1 MLYRWLRDL
10 HLYFGLFISP
20 FVLLFAASVFYLNHG
35 KLVSSLEP
43 SADIYRDLKIP
54 DGFDRLKGREAV
66 DRAKAI
72 LPQVGVSGEIGFL
85 RYVAKDRHLIF
96 PVSKAGSEAT
106 VDVDLDARTATVKR
120 RAMNLWESLSYLHKM
135 PGPHNVA
142 IRGNWIG
149 TEAWR
154 VFADTTIYL
163 LLFISLSGIYLW
175 WAIKAERRIGIG
187 LLAGGAVTFF
197 GLIFAIVLALR
208 PSRSGIASCI
218 TTSACI
224 FFSSCGSFRSP
235 G

>member
-20 FVLLFAASVFYLNHG
+20 FILLFAASVFYLNHG
-35 KLVSSLEP
+35 KLIAG
-43 SADIYRDLKIP
+43 ADAPVETYRDLVVP

-66 DRAKAI
+66 DRAAAI
-72 LPQVGVSGEIGFL
+72 LPQLRVSGEIGFL

-120 RAMNLWESLSYLHKM
+120 RPMNVMESLSYLHKM

-149 TEAWR
+149 TEIWR
-154 VFADTTIYL
+154 LFADATIYL
-163 LLFISLSGIYLW
+163 LLFISLSGVYLW
-175 WAIKAERRIGIG
+175 WAIKAERRIG
-187 LLAGGAVTFF
+187 FS
-197 GLIFAIVLALR
+197 VLAAGAFTFAGLVYAVIR
-208 PSRSGIASCI
+208 
-218 TTSACI
+218 
-224 FFSSCGSFRSP
+224 
-235 G
+235 